1 MTYIYTNTDSST
13 NLSDVNIFKSLS
25 MPLVLPYQ
33 MGKEKKCNLCPTE
46 KAWMYNKEYTFL
58 YKCLK
63 ITLAR

>member
-33 MGKEKKCNLCPTE
+33 MGKGKKKQFMPNR
-46 KAWMYNKEYTFL
+46 KSINVQQRAYIFV
-58 YKCLK
+58 
-63 ITLAR
+63 